1 MYLPT
6 TYHLSRRAGL
16 TAATVRQED
25 FPLPGLAGRLAGW
38 VRELS
43 AGRAFVL
50 IRGFPLDLL
59 SEAETE
65 LAYVGLGLHLGT
77 PVSQNAAGDLL
88 GHVRDTGV
96 ARDSPAVRLY
106 ATNER
111 QDFHCDGSDLVGLL
125 CLKTAKAG
133 GESKIVSSMAV
144 YNEMLARRPDL
155 VEVLRQ
161 PFAWDR
167 NDEQS
172 PGEDPFFS
180 LPVIF
185 DIGGAPRIFFVGW
198 YIRDAQRHPQAPRL
212 TEQQLEALELLEGIA
227 NDPSFYLQMKF
238 SRGHP
243 AAQQRQDPARP
254 RGLHRP
260 RRPGRAPSP
269 AAAVADRA
277 RLRQRRG
284 HPPERHPRPPAGR
297 LAGRG
302 RQHGGHPLQR
312 GRHEAVVDPGPA
324 PLAVDEPGLAQH
336 FQVVADGGLGQVE
349 RAGEVAHADLT
360 PGPGADQGHQPEPDR
375 VAERLEHLRQPSR

>member
-1 MYLPT
+1 MESGHPVPASSPSVWRPADFTDASEWAVTLSAAERDEVT
-6 TYHLSRRAGL
+6 TVARAAASGGL
-16 TAATVRQED
+16 TAATVRRED
-25 FPLPGLAGRLAGW
+25 FALPSLQAKLAGW
-38 VRELS
+38 VRDLS

-50 IRGFPLDLL
+50 IRGFPVDAL

-96 ARDSPAVRLY
+96 VRDSPAVRLY

-125 CLKTAKAG
+125 CLKRARTG

-144 YNEMLARRPDL
+144 YNEMLTRRPDL
-155 VEVLRQ
+155 VQVLRQ

-185 DIGGAPRIFFVGW
+185 DIDQVPRIFFVGW

-212 TEQQLEALELLEGIA
+212 TSDQIEALELLEGIA
-227 NDPSFYLQMKF
+227 NDPSFYLQMDF
-238 SRGHP
+238 QPGDIQLLNNARILH
-243 AAQQRQDPARP
+243 AREAYTDYEDPAE
-254 RGLHRP
+254 
-260 RRPGRAPSP
+260 RRHLL
-269 AAAVADRA
+269 
-277 RLRQRRG
+277 RLW
-284 HPPERHPRPPAGR
+284 
-297 LAGRG
+297 LT
-302 RQHGGHPLQR
+302 
-312 GRHEAVVDPGPA
+312 
-324 PLAVDEPGLAQH
+324 
-336 FQVVADGGLGQVE
+336 
-349 RAGEVAHADLT
+349 AHAFASVEDTLRGGI
-360 PGPGADQGHQPEPDR
+360 PARKDR
-375 VAERLEHLRQPSR
+375 

>member
-1 MYLPT
+1 MTSGDPVPGT
-6 TYHLSRRAGL
+6 VSSPSVWRPADFADPSEWTVTLSAAERGEIAAVARAAAGSGL
-16 TAATVRQED
+16 TAASVRRED
-25 FPLPGLAGRLAGW
+25 VPLPGLAAKLAGW

-50 IRGFPLDLL
+50 IRGFPVDVL
-59 SEAETE
+59 SEAQTE

-96 ARDSPAVRLY
+96 VRDSPAVRLY
-106 ATNER
+106 ATNQR

-125 CLKTAKAG
+125 CLKPARTG

-185 DIGGAPRIFFVGW
+185 DIDGTPRIFFIGW
-198 YIRDAQRHPQAPRL
+198 YIRDAQRHQQAPRL
-212 TEQQLEALELLEGIA
+212 TAQQLEALDLLEGIA
-227 NDPSFYLQMKF
+227 NDPSFYLQMEFRPGDIQLLNNAKILHA
-238 SRGHP
+238 RE
-243 AAQQRQDPARP
+243 AYTDDDDPAE
-254 RGLHRP
+254 
-260 RRPGRAPSP
+260 RR
-269 AAAVADRA
+269 
-277 RLRQRRG
+277 
-284 HPPERHPRPPAGR
+284 
-297 LAGRG
+297 
-302 RQHGGHPLQR
+302 
-312 GRHEAVVDPGPA
+312 
-324 PLAVDEPGLAQH
+324 
-336 FQVVADGGLGQVE
+336 
-349 RAGEVAHADLT
+349 
-360 PGPGADQGHQPEPDR
+360 
-375 VAERLEHLRQPSR
+375 HLRLWLTAHSFASVEDTLRGGIPARQQQN

>member
-1 MYLPT
+1 MTACGPVAGTLT
-6 TYHLSRRAGL
+6 GAERDEIVAAARAAVGAGL

-25 FPLPGLAGRLAGW
+25 FPLPGLAARLAGW

-50 IRGFPLDLL
+50 IRRFPVDVLT
-59 SEAETE
+59 EAEAE

-96 ARDSPAVRLY
+96 VRDSSAVRLY
-106 ATNER
+106 ATSQR

-125 CLKTAKAG
+125 CLKTARAG

-172 PGEDPFFS
+172 PGEGPFFS

-198 YIRDAQRHPQAPRL
+198 YIRDALRHEPPPKL
-212 TEQQLEALELLEGIA
+212 TAGQLDALELLEGIA
-227 NDPSFYLQMKF
+227 NDPSFYLQMQF
-238 SRGHP
+238 
-243 AAQQRQDPARP
+243 
-254 RGLHRP
+254 
-260 RRPGRAPSP
+260 RPGDIQLLNNAKILHAREAY
-269 AAAVADRA
+269 ADYDD
-277 RLRQRRG
+277 
-284 HPPERHPRPPAGR
+284 PAGR
-297 LAGRG
+297 
-302 RQHGGHPLQR
+302 
-312 GRHEAVVDPGPA
+312 RH
-324 PLAVDEPGLAQH
+324 LLR
-336 FQVVADGGLGQVE
+336 LWLT
-349 RAGEVAHADLT
+349 AHAFASVEDT
-360 PGPGADQGHQPEPDR
+360 
-375 VAERLEHLRQPSR
+375 LRGGVPARQQDS

>member
-1 MYLPT
+1 MT
-6 TYHLSRRAGL
+6 TGGAVPGTVSSPSVWRSADFADASEWATTLTSAERDEIVAAARAAAGAGL

-25 FPLPGLAGRLAGW
+25 FPLPGLAARLASW
-38 VRELS
+38 VCELS

-50 IRGFPLDLL
+50 IRGFPVDVLT
-59 SEAETE
+59 EAETD

-96 ARDSPAVRLY
+96 VRDSPAVRLY
-106 ATNER
+106 ATSQR

-125 CLKTAKAG
+125 CLKTARTG

-198 YIRDAQRHPQAPRL
+198 YIRDAQRHAQAPRL
-212 TEQQLEALELLEGIA
+212 TAGQLDALELLEGIA
-227 NDPSFYLQMKF
+227 NDPSFYLQMEFRPGDIQLLNNAKILHA
-238 SRGHP
+238 RE
-243 AAQQRQDPARP
+243 AYTDYDDPAE
-254 RGLHRP
+254 
-260 RRPGRAPSP
+260 RRHLL
-269 AAAVADRA
+269 
-277 RLRQRRG
+277 RLW
-284 HPPERHPRPPAGR
+284 
-297 LAGRG
+297 LT
-302 RQHGGHPLQR
+302 
-312 GRHEAVVDPGPA
+312 
-324 PLAVDEPGLAQH
+324 
-336 FQVVADGGLGQVE
+336 
-349 RAGEVAHADLT
+349 AHAFASVEDT
-360 PGPGADQGHQPEPDR
+360 
-375 VAERLEHLRQPSR
+375 LRGGIPARQQDS